1 MSVTIY
7 NTGNN
12 SRQLVIKDEYHPA
25 LANGIIDKLTTAI
38 TQLGWTLFDTVTS
51 GTNNCL
57 VTKVFTAVC
66 NDGGSPST
74 KYMILR
80 FDAPRQYF
88 YMSCCESWNDT
99 THVATNECFTQY
111 NGFPF
116 PLQTGNYIIHVF
128 ATQRY
133 CVIQPV
139 LRGEPGIWQGIFEF
153 ERVAPDTAS
162 GAPCFGYTNAV
173 IIGSPF
179 YSTTANTFGGSIG
192 IDSATSPRNHNM
204 PVWVPRLS
212 SGETGLAAA
221 KLVTLTIGGQSFPP
235 RLSGFLFNSNSHIA
249 ISNST
254 YSHLGQGIASIAGP
268 NINYRANT
276 LPRTILSPKFSI
288 TANNAVSGG
297 RFYGMNISP
306 NIGEMLDVTYIPIN
320 SNGFFSNSGSVS
332 KHYVLGMTGGNDSSI
347 ANGAGRLKFDFIDHD
362 PTSNAAVFYDAVVVR
377 GRYIYLTCGNTTAG
391 YSILKKYDLDLNKW
405 QEISLPGVGDSLIY
419 DGGNNL
425 YVSTSLGIT
434 RFNVDNTAIVA
445 NLSLS
450 ASLPGGAAAM
460 GICETYVYAM
470 QRNLSLTNNNL
481 AIVNSSFAA
490 ERYVTG
496 ISTGNTSGAN
506 SRYSIVFAPN
516 YSFPVITLINSS
528 LSEGATP
535 ATNLTNYRISGSNGA
550 FLSNVVLNYTTGFS
564 STSGNS
570 CTSVSYFYNTDYIV
584 LKYNGSST
592 SGTSTGATAGFQ
604 AVIRTS
610 NLQVIATNNMTA
622 NTTAPYRE
630 SGDQATGFAGVPPFK
645 MREAIPFKGYR
656 LSNGHRGGASLQAYD
671 NLFKT
676 FYDHASESFISNHT
690 FSNSFACTFPHIAG
704 CAFTDGVFYYR
715 FNTNS
720 ANNISKVYGQ
730 MQTKNNLGNT
740 TPVLLI
746 RA

>member
-1 MSVTIY
+1 MSVNIY

-12 SRQLVIKDEYHPA
+12 SRQLVIRDEFHPA
-25 LANGIIDKLTTAI
+25 QANGIIDKLNTAI
-38 TQLGWTLFDTVTS
+38 TQLGWSLFDTVTT

-57 VTKVFTAVC
+57 VTKVYTAAC
-66 NDGGSPST
+66 NDGITPST
-74 KYMILR
+74 KYMILK

-88 YMSCCESWNDT
+88 YMSCAESWNDT

-116 PLQTGNYIIHVF
+116 PLQTGNYIIHIF

-153 ERVAPDTAS
+153 ERVSPDTAS

-179 YSTTANTFGGSIG
+179 YSTTANTFGGSVG
-192 IDSATSPRNHNM
+192 IDAGTSPRNHVM
-204 PVWVPRLS
+204 PVWVPRLA
-212 SGETGLAAA
+212 SGETGLAAS
-221 KLVTLTIGGQSFPP
+221 KLATLSIGGQSFPP
-235 RLSGFLFNSNSHIA
+235 RFSGFLFNANNHLA

-254 YSHLGQGIASIAGP
+254 YTNLGLGIAGISSF
-268 NINYRANT
+268 NINFRANT
-276 LPRTILSPKFSI
+276 LPRTILNPKFGV

-297 RFYGMNISP
+297 RFYGMNIAP
-306 NIGEMLDVTYIPIN
+306 NIGDILDTTYIPIN
-320 SNGFFSNSGSVS
+320 SNGFFSSAGANS
-332 KHYVLGMTGGNDSSI
+332 KHFVLGMTGGNDSSI
-347 ANGAGRLKFDFIDHD
+347 ANGSGRLKFDFIDHD
-362 PTSNAAVFYDAVVVR
+362 PISNAAIFYDAVEVR
-377 GRYIYLTCGNTTAG
+377 GRFIYLTCGNTTVG
-391 YSILKKYDLDLNKW
+391 YSVLKKYDLDLNKW

-425 YVSTSLGIT
+425 YVSTSVGVT
-434 RFNVDNTAIVA
+434 RFNVDNTSIVA
-445 NLSLS
+445 NLTL
-450 ASLPGGAAAM
+450 ATLPGGAAAM
-460 GICETYVYAM
+460 GICESYLYVM
-470 QRNLSLTNNNL
+470 QRTPSLANNNL

-490 ERYVTG
+490 ERIVTG
-496 ISTGNTSGAN
+496 ISTGNNSSN
-506 SRYSIVFAPN
+506 SRYSIVFTTDYSAP
-516 YSFPVITLINSS
+516 VVTLINSS
-528 LSEGATP
+528 FQEGATSP
-535 ATNLTNYRISGSNGA
+535 AGLTNYRISGSNGA
-550 FLSNVVLNYTTGFS
+550 FLSNVILNYATGGFS
-564 STSGNS
+564 SAAGNS

-592 SGTSTGATAGFQ
+592 SGTSTGAAVGFQ

-610 NLQVIATNNMTA
+610 NLQVIATNTMTS
-622 NTTAPYRE
+622 NTTTPYRE
-630 SGDQATGFAGVPPFK
+630 SGDQASGSAGIPPFK

-676 FYDHASESFISNHT
+676 FYDHGSESVISNHT
-690 FSNSFACTFPHIAG
+690 WSNSFACSFPSVAG

-715 FNTNS
+715 FNINS

-730 MQTKNNLGNT
+730 MQTRNNLGNT